1 MKIRPVGAEVFR
13 ADGWTDGHYEANS
26 RFSQFC
32 ERAFKR
38 PVNFT
43 LEYLYVNVTDIDGC
57 YDRQQQ
63 GAFEIQRLHADSLI
77 HAISSY
83 LVSISLGF
91 KEVYES
97 VHFVYCG

>member
-13 ADGWTDGHYEANS
+13 ADRRTDITKLIVAFRNFANAPS
-26 RFSQFC
+26 NV
-32 ERAFKR
+32 

-43 LEYLYVNVTDIDGC
+43 LEDLDDNVTDIDGC

-77 HAISSY
+77 YAISPY